1 MFRIFD
7 IICCCAI
14 LFPILWSINHLKK
27 AAVTDGK
34 AALSLKRMTIF
45 REFYLIV
52 IFYIYFR
59 IIILY
64 LLSMALSY
72 TFAWASTAAEEL
84 VTISLFCL
92 VGYKF
97 RPLKDNPYLKLDDD
111 DEEIINDGDIIEF
124 DVTDSTEDAFNAD
137 FDFDDDFIIE
147 KDEHRKP

>member
-1 MFRIFD
+1 
-7 IICCCAI
+7 
-14 LFPILWSINHLKK
+14 
-27 AAVTDGK
+27 
-34 AALSLKRMTIF
+34 
-45 REFYLIV
+45 
-52 IFYIYFR
+52 
-59 IIILY
+59 
-64 LLSMALSY
+64 MALSY

>member
-1 MFRIFD
+1 MFRFFD

-27 AAVTDGK
+27 AATTDGK

-52 IFYIYFR
+52 ISYIYFR
-59 IIILY
+59 IIVLY
-64 LLSMALSY
+64 LLSMSLSY

-97 RPLKDNPYLKLDDD
+97 RPLKDNPYLKFD
-111 DEEIINDGDIIEF
+111 DESVDDEDIIEL
-124 DVTDSTEDAFNAD
+124 DITGTTDDAFNAE
-137 FDFDDDFIIE
+137 FSFDDDDNNDGDDFLKE
-147 KDEHRKP
+147 KK